1 MGLDSVEL
9 VMRFEEEFSFRIPD
23 SDAAQIT
30 TPGKMREYIV
40 HELKARGEQP
50 DEQTI
55 WIKVR
60 DIVVDQLGVKPE
72 EVTRTARFVEDLK
85 ID

>member
-9 VMRFEEEFSFRIPD
+9 VMRFEEEFSLNIPD

-30 TPGKMREYIV
+30 TPGKMLDFIIQDLR
-40 HELKARGEQP
+40 ARGEQP
-50 DEQTI
+50 DEQII
-55 WIKVR
+55 WIKVK
-60 DIVVDQLGVKPE
+60 DIVVDQLGVRPE
-72 EVTRTARFVEDLK
+72 EVTKTARFVEDLR

>member
-30 TPGKMREYIV
+30 TPGKMLDYIIQ
-40 HELKARGEQP
+40 ELRARGENP
-50 DEQTI
+50 DEQDL
-55 WIKVR
+55 WMKVKN
-60 DIVVDQLGVKPE
+60 IVVDQLGVKPE
-72 EVTRTARFVEDLK
+72 EVTRSARFVEDLK
-85 ID
+85 VD